1 MARLDDVELHAK
13 VRAILAVVIPP
24 GGEVEGTVVYFGW
37 VVAGPGVPFGRWR
50 LAGLHR
56 HADSAPRSV
65 TVIVVNMR
73 IDLARRRGDL
83 DLAA

>member
-1 MARLDDVELHAK
+1 M
-13 VRAILAVVIPP
+13 P
-24 GGEVEGTVVYFGW
+24 
-37 VVAGPGVPFGRWR
+37 
-50 LAGLHR
+50 
-56 HADSAPRSV
+56 DSAPRSV